1 MARVSMSLD
10 NVDGILLQ
18 TMGELHWMLNL
29 YGRWIEKKEKRR
41 KKKKLNATPVCVEEE
56 DDVEII
62 THKSPWIRVKLSPH
76 RMSA

>member
-41 KKKKLNATPVCVEEE
+41 KKKN
-56 DDVEII
+56 
-62 THKSPWIRVKLSPH
+62 
-76 RMSA
+76 